1 MSMREQI
8 AQLEE
13 LAAID
18 EQLRRVEEQLKT
30 RREGLQGLRSSL
42 QDLESRMGTD
52 RESVA
57 QMEKTQKDLH
67 AEIRNLL
74 NQIERSREKYS
85 RSRTE
90 RETAAAQRELEELRK
105 LVRDREDELQKL
117 ENVAQSARTS
127 IGEADA
133 KATGVRAEL
142 EGTSEGTLGTIGD
155 LEKEK
160 AELESRRS
168 VASKAL
174 PPVLYRRYE
183 SVRTRRPRAIAST
196 HDGTCNGCHIAIPP
210 MMYQKI
216 QRQEEFD
223 QCPNCRRIVYYTPAP
238 SASPPDASASA

>member
-1 MSMREQI
+1 MREQI
-8 AQLEE
+8 VQLEE
-13 LAAID
+13 LAVID
-18 EQLRRVEEQLKT
+18 EKLRRVEDQLKS
-30 RREGLQGLRSSL
+30 RKESLHGLRSSL

-52 RESVA
+52 RESVTV
-57 QMEKTQKDLH
+57 MEKTQKDLH

-74 NQIERSREKYS
+74 QQIERSREKYS

-105 LVRDREDELQKL
+105 LVRDREDEMERLN
-117 ENVAQSARTS
+117 NVAQSARTT
-127 IGEADA
+127 IGDNDV

-142 EGTSEGTLGTIGD
+142 DGTSEGTLGIIND

-160 AELESRRS
+160 TELQERR
-168 VASKAL
+168 ATTAKLL
-174 PPVLYRRYE
+174 PPVLYRRYDA
-183 SVRTRRPRAIAST
+183 VRARRPRAIAST

-223 QCPNCRRIVYYTPAP
+223 QCPNCRRIIYYAPPP
-238 SASPPDASASA
+238 SAEASA

>member
-1 MSMREQI
+1 MREQI

-18 EQLRRVEEQLKT
+18 EQLRRVEEQLRT
-30 RREGLQGLRSSL
+30 RRDSLQGLRTSL
-42 QDLESRMGTD
+42 QDLEARLGTD
-52 RESVA
+52 RASVA

-74 NQIERSREKYS
+74 SQIERSREKYS

-105 LVRDREDELQKL
+105 LVRDREDEMEKL
-117 ENVAQSARTS
+117 NNIAQSARNS
-127 IGEADA
+127 IGEAEG
-133 KATGVRAEL
+133 KASGVRAEL
-142 EGTSEGTLGTIGD
+142 DGTSEGTLGTIGE

-160 AELESRRS
+160 AELEARRGA
-168 VASKAL
+168 ASKAL

-183 SVRTRRPRAIAST
+183 AVRQRRPRAIAST

-216 QRQEEFD
+216 MRQEEFD
-223 QCPNCRRIVYYTPAP
+223 QCPNCRRIVYYAPAP
-238 SASPPDASASA
+238 AAAPPDAEASA

>member
-13 LAAID
+13 LAVID

-42 QDLESRMGTD
+42 QDLETRMGTD

-57 QMEKTQKDLH
+57 AMEKTQKDLH

-74 NQIERSREKYS
+74 QQIERSREKYS

-105 LVRDREDELQKL
+105 LVRDREDEMERL
-117 ENVAQSARTS
+117 NNIAQSARNA
-127 IGEADA
+127 IGEADT
-133 KATGVRAEL
+133 KASGVRAEL
-142 EGTSEGTLGTIGD
+142 EGTSEGTQATIGD

-160 AELESRRS
+160 ADLEARRA
-168 VASKAL
+168 ASAKAL

-183 SVRTRRPRAIAST
+183 TVRQRRPRAIAST

-223 QCPNCRRIVYYTPAP
+223 QCPNCRRIVYYTPPP
-238 SASPPDASASA
+238 SAEASA

>member
-8 AQLEE
+8 VQLEE
-13 LAAID
+13 LAVID
-18 EQLRRVEEQLKT
+18 EKLRRVEDQLKS
-30 RREGLQGLRSSL
+30 RKESLHGLRSSL

-52 RESVA
+52 RESVTV
-57 QMEKTQKDLH
+57 MEKTQKDLH

-74 NQIERSREKYS
+74 QQIERSREKYS

-105 LVRDREDELQKL
+105 LVRDREDEMERLN
-117 ENVAQSARTS
+117 NVAQSARTT
-127 IGEADA
+127 IGDNDV

-142 EGTSEGTLGTIGD
+142 DGTSEGTLGIIND

-160 AELESRRS
+160 TELQERR
-168 VASKAL
+168 ATTAKLL
-174 PPVLYRRYE
+174 PPVLYRRYDA
-183 SVRTRRPRAIAST
+183 VRARRPRAIAST

-223 QCPNCRRIVYYTPAP
+223 QCPNCRRIIYYAPPP
-238 SASPPDASASA
+238 SAEASA

>member
-18 EQLRRVEEQLKT
+18 EQLRRVEDQLKT
-30 RREGLQGLRSSL
+30 RREGLHGLRSSL

-52 RESVA
+52 RESVTA
-57 QMEKTQKDLH
+57 MEKTQKDLH
-67 AEIRNLL
+67 AEVRNLL
-74 NQIERSREKYS
+74 QQIERSREKYS

-105 LVRDREDELQKL
+105 LVRDREDEMERL
-117 ENVAQSARTS
+117 NNIAQTARNS
-127 IGEADA
+127 IGDADT

-155 LEKEK
+155 LETEK
-160 AELESRRS
+160 AELEGRRGTS
-168 VASKAL
+168 IKGL

-183 SVRTRRPRAIAST
+183 TVRQRRPRAIAST

-223 QCPNCRRIVYYTPAP
+223 QCPNCRRIVYYAAPP
-238 SASPPDASASA
+238 SAEASA